1 MRQSRHLVEWQG
13 ELYTAEPLKT
23 LTRVS
28 SLPPVWAVS
37 RRGEFI
43 GTLPDRPEETTKEFE
58 VRCAKWLH
66 EVYLNPCNPRQGCHL
81 ESGRRMAASPFSS
94 ARPMVLVVDDEPVAL
109 AVLQR
114 TLEPHYHVL
123 TASDG
128 LEALNIIEASGPDIR
143 VVVTDVRMPG
153 LSGPALAAHLAR
165 LNRSPAILFVSG
177 FTDPDV
183 PGEVLAKPFQP
194 DALLSAVSR
203 LLEGQE
209 RGGSRPD

>member
-1 MRQSRHLVEWQG
+1 MG
-13 ELYTAEPLKT
+13 ETNDRT
-23 LTRVS
+23 GTRPS
-28 SLPPVWAVS
+28 TEDA
-37 RRGEFI
+37 F
-43 GTLPDRPEETTKEFE
+43 
-58 VRCAKWLH
+58 
-66 EVYLNPCNPRQGCHL
+66 EVYLTPVTQAQGCHL
-81 ESGRRMAASPFSS
+81 EPGRRMTSSPISS
-94 ARPMVLVVDDEPVAL
+94 ARPVVLVVDDEPVAL

-128 LEALNIIEASGPDIR
+128 LEALNVIGAWGPVIR

-183 PGEVLAKPFQP
+183 PGDVLAKPFPP
-194 DALLSAVSR
+194 DALLGAVSR
-203 LLEGQE
+203 LLESQE
-209 RGGSRPD
+209 RSGSPP